1 VLALS
6 SILVFITTFV
16 AVALAVLIAYFTL
29 QRLRAEASAEDV
41 DDLLADTTPQLLKSS
56 SLSTIGIWSTVLER
70 FDFIEILRRQL
81 EQAELTWSVGR
92 FTLLMLLS
100 GTVTLAALSSF
111 DQVPLWVALLI
122 ALAVSFL
129 PYFYILKRRQ
139 RRFHRFEENF
149 PDALDSLARALRSG
163 HPFPSAMEIVST
175 EAEEPVASEL
185 RQATVEGNFGTSWE
199 VALGKL
205 CTRIPLLEVNLFA
218 SAVHLQ
224 SRTGGKLNE
233 VLGKIAENMRESVA
247 LKGEVRALAAHG
259 RMTGII
265 LSVLP
270 LFIAGIMLI
279 VSPGYLVVLIN
290 APQGKYLIA
299 AAAVCLVLAHF
310 IIQRLVDIRI

>member
-6 SILVFITTFV
+6 SILVFVTTFV
-16 AVALAVLIAYFTL
+16 AVALAVLIGFFTL
-29 QRLRAEASAEDV
+29 YRLHAQANVGNV
-41 DDLLADTTPQLLKSS
+41 DELLADTTPALLRSD
-56 SLSTIGIWSTVLER
+56 SLSTIGLWGKVLER

-81 EQAELTWSVGR
+81 EQADLTWSVGR
-92 FTLLMLLS
+92 FTLLMILA
-100 GTVTLAALSSF
+100 GTITLAGLSSF
-111 DQVPLWVALLI
+111 DAIPLWGALLV
-122 ALAVSFL
+122 AMAVSFL
-129 PYFYILKRRQ
+129 PYLYVLRRRRKR
-139 RRFHRFEENF
+139 FLRFEENF

-163 HPFPSAMEIVST
+163 HPFPSAMEIVAA
-175 EAEEPVASEL
+175 EAEEPVASEF

-199 VALGKL
+199 VALNKL

-259 RMTGII
+259 RMTGMV

-270 LFIAGIMLI
+270 LFIAGMMMI
-279 VSPGYLVVLIN
+279 VSPGYLVVLVH
-290 APQGKYLIA
+290 APQGKYLIG
-299 AAAVCLVLAHF
+299 AAAVCLISAHF
-310 IIQRLVDIRI
+310 IIQKLVDIRI

>member
-1 VLALS
+1 MLALS
-6 SILVFITTFV
+6 SILVFVTTFV
-16 AVALAVLIAYFTL
+16 AVALAVLLGFFTL
-29 QRLRAEASAEDV
+29 QRLRAEASAGEV
-41 DDLLADTTPQLLKSS
+41 EEMLGEGTPALLKSD
-56 SLSTIGIWSTVLER
+56 SLSTIALWSKVLSR
-70 FDFIEILRRQL
+70 FDFIALLGRQL
-81 EQAELTWSVGR
+81 RQADLTWSVGR
-92 FTLLMLLS
+92 FTMLMLLT
-100 GTVTLAALSSF
+100 GTVTLAALSSIELL
-111 DQVPLWVALLI
+111 PLWAALPI
-122 ALAVSFL
+122 ALGVSFL
-129 PYFYILKRRQ
+129 PYLYILKRRQ
-139 RRFHRFEENF
+139 KRFTRFEENF
-149 PDALDSLARALRSG
+149 PDALDSLARAMRSG

-199 VALGKL
+199 VALSNL
-205 CTRIPLLEVNLFA
+205 CARIPLLEVNLFA

-233 VLGKIAENMRESVA
+233 VLGKIADNMRESVA

-270 LFIAGIMLI
+270 LFIAGIMLM
-279 VSPGYLVVLIN
+279 VSPGYLGVLIG
-290 APQGKYLIA
+290 APLGKYLIG